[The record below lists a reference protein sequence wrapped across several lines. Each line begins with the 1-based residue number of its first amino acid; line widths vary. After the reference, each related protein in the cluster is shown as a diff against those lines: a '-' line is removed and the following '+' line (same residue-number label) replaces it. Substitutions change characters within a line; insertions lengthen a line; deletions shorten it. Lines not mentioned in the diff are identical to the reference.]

1 MAAVEVDLP
10 AKNEKDNEEEEEE
23 EEEEMRHDEEAD
35 VPLIPGKSGAA
46 QVFQTCS
53 SASFFCQIA

>member
-10 AKNEKDNEEEEEE
+10 AKNERDNEEEEEEE

-46 QVFQTCS
+46 QVF
-53 SASFFCQIA
+53 

>member
-1 MAAVEVDLP
+1 MVYVEVDLP
-10 AKNEKDNEEEEEE
+10 AKNEKDNKEEE

-46 QVFQTCS
+46 QVLNMLVGF
-53 SASFFCQIA
+53 